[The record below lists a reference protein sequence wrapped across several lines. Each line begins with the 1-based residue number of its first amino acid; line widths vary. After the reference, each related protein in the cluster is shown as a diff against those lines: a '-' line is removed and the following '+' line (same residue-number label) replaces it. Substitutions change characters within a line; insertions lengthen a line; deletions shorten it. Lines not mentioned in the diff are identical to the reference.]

1 VFEVWWKI
9 TEEMN
14 MKRILF
20 LLLLNFSSIS
30 YSQSLPPLREMLNK
44 TGLNDVSSYSYFGTR
59 CATLF
64 SVLSNYMRDNGNTS
78 DTGTVNALRYKSDV
92 FRKIALSLDIQ
103 QKKSSENIEF
113 QNRYF
118 FETYAEFISKNKQIY
133 NNALEGQVGSDASV
147 CNQIYP
153 AFEKNSFK

>member
-1 VFEVWWKI
+1 
-9 TEEMN
+9 MN